1 MFPIRD
7 NQNSNKFPLVNITLI
22 GVNIYMFIQ
31 QIFVPNP
38 EFFTLNYALI
48 PINVNF
54 WQPETLRPFVTSMF
68 LHAGFL
74 HILSN
79 MWFLWIFGDN
89 VEAKIGHIKYILFYL
104 FCGIGASFIQYLFI
118 FDSHLPMVGA
128 SGAIAG
134 VLGAYFKFF
143 PKNKVDTIIPIFGFP
158 FILVLPANFILIY
171 WFITQAFNGVATI
184 LTATASVGGIAYLAH
199 VGGFASGIIVSKYF
213 IWPSKK
219 ISGIV

>member
-7 NQNSNKFPLVNITLI
+7 SRTSGKFPYVNLAMITAT
-22 GVNIYMFIQ
+22 IYIFFLEVTSPELNLFIAR
-31 QIFVPNP
+31 
-38 EFFTLNYALI
+38 YGLI
-48 PINVNF
+48 PATVDFTEIK
-54 WQPETLRPFVTSMF
+54 TLRPFVTSMF

>member
-89 VEAKIGHIKYILFYL
+89 VEAKIGHIKYIIFYL